1 MTSTKK
7 YAKIICFSTALV
19 NKTVVIRS
27 KHLSYIAI
35 SASAISILLLMFF
48 LGPNNDDNLSLIG
61 RGDDNIASDNQEIPD
76 GQTKVQ
82 NKIDD
87 YYLRGAISST
97 SGGKQVL
104 EKYQTHLCGA
114 SFEKRTDF
122 IQEYTL
128 PFPCSQ
134 PVGITVQQQ
143 NSSNSSSN
151 NTTANAQKI
160 WMAATW
166 NGYLV
171 VFDPELQ
178 RFSDF
183 IEIPNWKAKGIF
195 GSMVWDME
203 FDKNGDLW
211 FTDQVNNAI
220 WRYFTA
226 DKKFELYRVPTN
238 GSYPSSIAFD
248 SQGRVWF
255 SEIFGKKL
263 GVIDPTKVTN
273 NTTNGIQE
281 YQLNMS
287 EEEGFETM
295 GPLIITSKYDNGNN
309 ETVWFTAVD
318 FPETGHIIKFD
329 INTKRFEVLR
339 LAEGVGVP
347 VGIVEDDKG
356 RLWIN
361 DHATNLFFMFE
372 PKTEKIVKY
381 STSLPTS
388 RNSTTTLP
396 YYNTYRNGKLWF
408 NEHEGNTIAYF
419 DITNSTLVEYQIPS
433 RGEIWG
439 NTSNPLQFTLDN
451 NGSVWFTEWTENKI
465 GLLDSEKAKNLP
477 LWVSVPANGTTINL
491 DKEKYKGGKS
501 IKIFVYP
508 NRSNL
513 DAEIKG
519 EPVQMTVAGTMSYTG
534 KLWNLTGE
542 FSKKRFYFPEGSTD
556 PQIVT
561 LKLTPDQDLV
571 PGNYMLTV
579 GARYGTVT
587 YSKMIDL
594 NVK

>member
-1 MTSTKK
+1 MAIRTK
-7 YAKIICFSTALV
+7 YL
-19 NKTVVIRS
+19 
-27 KHLSYIAI
+27 LYIVTPIFAI
-35 SASAISILLLMFF
+35 TILLLIFL
-48 LGPNNDDNLSLIG
+48 LGPNNDGSFFTVGRVNDN
-61 RGDDNIASDNQEIPD
+61 NASDIQKTSNAQPNGE
-76 GQTKVQ
+76 
-82 NKIDD
+82 NEIDD
-87 YYLRGAISST
+87 YSLRGAITST

-114 SFEKRTDF
+114 TFEKRTDY

-143 NSSNSSSN
+143 ENSNNNNGSSSN
-151 NTTANAQKI
+151 NNTANPQKI
-160 WMAATW
+160 WIAATW
-166 NGYLV
+166 IGYLI
-171 VFDPELQ
+171 VFDTDSQ

-183 IEIPNWKAKGIF
+183 IEIPNWKTKGVF

-203 FDKNGDLW
+203 FDKKGDLW

-226 DKKFELYRVPTN
+226 DKRFEIYRVPTN

-255 SEIFGKKL
+255 SEIFGKNL

-273 NTTNGIQE
+273 NTTKGIRE
-281 YQLNMS
+281 HQLGMS
-287 EEEGFETM
+287 EEEGFVTM
-295 GPLIITSKYDNGNN
+295 GPLTITNKGSNN

-329 INTKRFEVLR
+329 INQKKFGVLR

-347 VGIVEDDKG
+347 VGIVEDDRG

-372 PKTEKIVKY
+372 PQTGKVIKY

-396 YYNTYRNGKLWF
+396 YYNMYRDGKLWF
-408 NEHEGNTIAYF
+408 NEHEGNAMAYF

-439 NTSNPLQFTLDN
+439 NTSNPLQFTLDK
-451 NGSVWFTEWTENKI
+451 NGSAWFTEWTENKI

-477 LWVSVPANGTTINL
+477 LWVSVSANSTTINL
-491 DKEKYKGGKS
+491 DKGKDHGGKS
-501 IKIFVYP
+501 MRIFVYP

-513 DAEIKG
+513 DAEIKRK
-519 EPVQMTVAGTMSYTG
+519 PVQMTVAGTMSYTG

-542 FSKKRFYFPEGSTD
+542 FSKEKFYFPGGSTD
-556 PQIVT
+556 PQIIT
-561 LKLTPDQDLV
+561 LKLTPDKDLV
-571 PGNYMLTV
+571 SGNYVLTV

>member
-1 MTSTKK
+1 
-7 YAKIICFSTALV
+7 
-19 NKTVVIRS
+19 
-27 KHLSYIAI
+27 
-35 SASAISILLLMFF
+35 MFF
-48 LGPNNDDNLSLIG
+48 LGQNNDDGNLSLIG
-61 RGDDNIASDNQEIPD
+61 GGDDNNIASDNQEISI
-76 GQTKVQ
+76 GQIKGQ
-82 NKIDD
+82 NKIVDD
-87 YYLRGAISST
+87 YSLRGAISNT

-128 PFPCSQ
+128 PFTCSQ

-143 NSSNSSSN
+143 QNSSNSGN
-151 NTTANAQKI
+151 NDTTTANAQKI
-160 WMAATW
+160 WIAATW
-166 NGYLV
+166 VGYLV
-171 VFDPELQ
+171 VFDPEQQ
-178 RFSDF
+178 RFSEF
-183 IEIPNWKAKGIF
+183 IKIPNWKTKGIF

-226 DKKFELYRVPTN
+226 DKKFEMYRVPTN

-248 SQGRVWF
+248 SQGRIWF

-263 GVIDPTKVTN
+263 GVIDPIKVIN
-273 NTTNGIQE
+273 NTTKGIQE
-281 YQLNMS
+281 YQLDMS

-295 GPLIITSKYDNGNN
+295 GPLIITSKDGNGNN

-329 INTKRFEVLR
+329 INKKKFEVLR

-372 PKTEKIVKY
+372 PQTGKVTKY

-396 YYNTYRNGKLWF
+396 YYNMYRDGKLWF
-408 NEHEGNTIAYF
+408 NEHEGNAIAYF
-419 DITNSTLVEYQIPS
+419 DTANSTLVEYQIPS

-439 NTSNPLQFTLDN
+439 NTSNPLQFTLDK
-451 NGSVWFTEWTENKI
+451 NGSAWFTEWTENKI
-465 GLLDSEKAKNLP
+465 GLLDSEKAKNLL
-477 LWVSVPANGTTINL
+477 LWVSIPANRTTINL
-491 DKEKYKGGKS
+491 DKEKDRDGKS

-513 DAEIKG
+513 GEEEK
-519 EPVQMTVAGTMSYTG
+519 EPVQMTVAGTISYTG
-534 KLWNLTGE
+534 KLWNLTGQ
-542 FSKKRFYFPEGSTD
+542 FSEEEFYFPEGSTD
-556 PQIVT
+556 PHVVT

-587 YSKMIDL
+587 YSKMIHL
-594 NVK
+594 NIT

>member
-1 MTSTKK
+1 MP
-7 YAKIICFSTALV
+7 
-19 NKTVVIRS
+19 
-27 KHLSYIAI
+27 YIAI
-35 SASAISILLLMFF
+35 PVSAISILLLMFF
-48 LGPNNDDNLSLIG
+48 LGPNNDGNLSLIG
-61 RGDDNIASDNQEIPD
+61 RGDDNNIASNNQEISN
-76 GQTKVQ
+76 GQTKGQ
-82 NKIDD
+82 NEIVDD
-87 YYLRGAISST
+87 YSLRGAVSSA

-104 EKYQTHLCGA
+104 EKYQNHLCGA

-143 NSSNSSSN
+143 QNSSNTSN
-151 NTTANAQKI
+151 NDTTAVNAQKI

-166 NGYLV
+166 VGYLV
-171 VFDPELQ
+171 VFDPEQQ
-178 RFSDF
+178 RFSEF
-183 IEIPNWKAKGIF
+183 IEIPNWKTKGIF

-226 DKKFELYRVPTN
+226 DKKFEIYRVPTN
-238 GSYPSSIAFD
+238 GSYPSSIAID

-263 GVIDPTKVTN
+263 GVIDPTSVIN
-273 NTTNGIQE
+273 NTTKGIQE
-281 YQLNMS
+281 YQLDMS
-287 EEEGFETM
+287 EEGGFETM
-295 GPLIITSKYDNGNN
+295 GPLTITSNNGNGNN

-329 INTKRFEVLR
+329 INKKKFEVLR

-347 VGIVEDDKG
+347 AGIVEDDKG

-372 PKTEKIVKY
+372 PQTGKVTKY
-381 STSLPTS
+381 SISLPTS

-396 YYNTYRNGKLWF
+396 YCNMYRDGKLWF
-408 NEHEGNTIAYF
+408 NEHEGNAIANF
-419 DITNSTLVEYQIPS
+419 DTANSTLVEYQIPS

-439 NTSNPLQFTLDN
+439 NTSNPLQFTLDK
-451 NGSVWFTEWTENKI
+451 NGSAWFTEWTENKI
-465 GLLDSEKAKNLP
+465 GLLDSEKAKNIP
-477 LWVSVPANGTTINL
+477 LWISIPANSTTIKL
-491 DKEKYKGGKS
+491 DKEKDHGGKS
-501 IKIFVYP
+501 IKIYVYP

-513 DAEIKG
+513 DAEINGK
-519 EPVQMTVAGTMSYTG
+519 PVWMTVAGTMSYTG
-534 KLWNLTGE
+534 KLWNITGQ
-542 FSKKRFYFPEGSTD
+542 FSEEEFYFPEGSTD
-556 PQIVT
+556 PHIVT
-561 LKLTPDQDLV
+561 LKLTPSQDLV

-587 YSKMIDL
+587 YSKMMNL
-594 NVK
+594 NVT

>member
-1 MTSTKK
+1 
-7 YAKIICFSTALV
+7 
-19 NKTVVIRS
+19 VVVRS
-27 KHLSYIAI
+27 KHLPYIAI
-35 SASAISILLLMFF
+35 PASAISILLLIFF
-48 LGPNNDDNLSLIG
+48 LASNNDGSLSLIG
-61 RGDDNIASDNQEIPD
+61 RDDDNNVASDNQEISNGQSKGQNEIVD
-76 GQTKVQ
+76 G
-82 NKIDD
+82 
-87 YYLRGAISST
+87 YYLRGAISNT

-128 PFPCSQ
+128 PFPCTQ

-143 NSSNSSSN
+143 NSSNSGN
-151 NTTANAQKI
+151 NDTTTPNAQKI
-160 WMAATW
+160 WIAATW
-166 NGYLV
+166 VGYLV
-171 VFDPELQ
+171 VFDPESQ
-178 RFSDF
+178 QFSDF
-183 IEIPNWKAKGIF
+183 IEIPNWKTKGIF
-195 GSMVWDME
+195 GSMVWDIE
-203 FDKNGDLW
+203 FDKKGDLW
-211 FTDQVNNAI
+211 FTDQINNAI

-226 DKKFELYRVPTN
+226 DKKFEMYRVSTN
-238 GSYPSSIAFD
+238 GSYPSSIVFD

-273 NTTNGIQE
+273 NTTKGIQE

-295 GPLIITSKYDNGNN
+295 GPLTITNKGSNN

-318 FPETGHIIKFD
+318 FPESGHIIKFD
-329 INTKRFEVLR
+329 INRKKFEVLR

-372 PKTEKIVKY
+372 PQTGKVIKY

-396 YYNTYRNGKLWF
+396 YYNMYKDGKLWF
-408 NEHEGNTIAYF
+408 NEHEGNAMAYF
-419 DITNSTLVEYQIPS
+419 DTANSTLVEYQIPS
-433 RGEIWG
+433 KGEIWG

-451 NGSVWFTEWTENKI
+451 NGSAWFTEWTENKI

-477 LWVSVPANGTTINL
+477 LRVSVPANSTTINL
-491 DKEKYKGGKS
+491 DKEKDRDGKS
-501 IKIFVYP
+501 IKIYVYP

-534 KLWNLTGE
+534 KLWNLTGQ
-542 FSKKRFYFPEGSTD
+542 FSNAMFNFPEGSIE

-561 LKLTPDQDLV
+561 LKLTPDKDLV

-587 YSKMIDL
+587 YSKMVNL